1 MILKIGFSNHHT
13 ESKKFQ
19 PHGYSGS
26 HAYLKSATNNYLQRQ
41 PKAKPLRVR
50 TVARVSAPMLCFEK
64 WGQKGDGT
72 APLPTAAALRV
83 KGCKL
88 EYLELSD
95 FMLLLSFGLLE
106 VVVKGNW
113 FFKGQ
118 TNSKLFFEADISSK
132 NRTNKFD
139 LFLFGF

>member
-1 MILKIGFSNHHT
+1 MILKIGLSNQHT

-19 PHGYSGS
+19 PHGYSGP

-72 APLPTAAALRV
+72 APLPAAAALRV

-88 EYLELSD
+88 EYLKLSD
-95 FMLLLSFGLLE
+95 FMLLLSFRLLE
-106 VVVKGNW
+106 VVGKGKCFLVTLCLSNRGVP
-113 FFKGQ
+113 KGF
-118 TNSKLFFEADISSK
+118 NCAWAL
-132 NRTNKFD
+132 
-139 LFLFGF
+139 

>member
-1 MILKIGFSNHHT
+1 MILKIGFSNQHT

-19 PHGYSGS
+19 PHGYSGP

-106 VVVKGNW
+106 VVEKGKC
-113 FFKGQ
+113 FF
-118 TNSKLFFEADISSK
+118 SKTLSF
-132 NRTNKFD
+132 
-139 LFLFGF
+139 

>member
-1 MILKIGFSNHHT
+1 MIFKIGFSNHHT

-50 TVARVSAPMLCFEK
+50 TVAQVSAAPMLCFEK

-72 APLPTAAALRV
+72 APLPAAAALRV

-88 EYLELSD
+88 EYLELYN

-106 VVVKGNW
+106 VVEKGKC
-113 FFKGQ
+113 FF
-118 TNSKLFFEADISSK
+118 SKTLSF
-132 NRTNKFD
+132 
-139 LFLFGF
+139 